1 MTNKIE
7 YYAKIKEIDEI
18 LDCKK
23 DKDTLFTFIK
33 KPGLDNYFFRKVSTL
48 DWFLKLKDKSFF
60 DPKRVPS
67 PKPAEK
73 KGAYLIPEWNP
84 LPYLEKISKQVSI
97 PENEKY
103 ISELLEIIKT
113 VSNYKDQRGKHID
126 NYRTWWYFVK
136 ILLNIPNDK
145 IPIDIIDLIPIW
157 LDSKFDTF
165 LQGTEIVT
173 RLLPKFLNEN
183 STDDD
188 VKKAEKIIKYSTD
201 IKTAK
206 VSKKDEKLFRK
217 KEEYSFKIDR
227 YWIEKIIRKNTKL
240 IAKKCSLQVIEDL
253 VNKIEKMLEKHED
266 GTYRSFYT
274 DDQIYEPIDLFTNLL
289 KNILD
294 KKANEKPEE
303 IKALLEKFI
312 GHEFYYFQKMALYII
327 GKHIDGFKDLI
338 WKYIVEIIGNSVR
351 RNYYIGDELKHLLQN
366 LGKLS
371 PEQKQNLKSIIE
383 KGPTKDIP
391 DEEATKYKLRW
402 KQELSHALK
411 HEPTFEQLY
420 KEFKEKTQEEAYL
433 SPGIIETKMKWG
445 SGPSPL
451 REEDILKKS
460 NMKLAKIFK
469 EFRDEN
475 LWDGPTINGLS
486 DMLKKAVRDN
496 PDKFI
501 EDLMPFLNTG
511 YQYIYDLLWG
521 IRDAWKDKK
530 EIDWEKIL
538 VFIHKYIDRK
548 DFWDDKFTV
557 EGSHSSADHNWILGF
572 VGELI
577 QEGTK
582 DDRWAFKA
590 ELLPKAQG
598 ILFLT
603 ITEIIRKPIKKEKES
618 DDPVSYALNSPTGK
632 IITALILLE
641 LRKAR
646 VENKDIKEGGSRWTV
661 EIRDIYD
668 ELLQNNI
675 DEAFTLLGQYMPNFM
690 YLDKAWMREKIKE
703 QEKNKDPYW
712 SSFMSGYFYGG
723 KVFFDIF
730 KMMKPHYKRAIKS
743 EFKDKIAEEALIQHI
758 AIGYLNDLVEID
770 KESLLDKIIE
780 KSNPKQI
787 DTLVSYFRNLWRGLL
802 DAEGKSKEKMDE
814 VTKNREKIINY
825 WRFLYQKYKKKS
837 KLSDDDREILSNLL
851 DLTISLPNLNDE
863 YYEWIVFSF
872 SESKHKRY
880 YEPVHLIEDLLV
892 LKDKGKHPE
901 SGRFVGKIF
910 LEILKRTTPRAFK
923 GNIKKIVE
931 YLYDVRDKEAKEFAD
946 EICNA
951 YAEQGVYDEKTSQL
965 FLRDVYEKHNQ

>member
-1 MTNKIE
+1 MGLTPKEEAAINLFEENKAYE
-7 YYAKIKEIDEI
+7 D
-18 LDCKK
+18 
-23 DKDTLFTFIK
+23 
-33 KPGLDNYFFRKVSTL
+33 YFFRHVS
-48 DWFLKLKDKSFF
+48 DIKWFYPLKDMGYFEAQK
-60 DPKRVPS
+60 VPP
-67 PKPAEK
+67 PKPAGEK
-73 KGAYLIPEWNP
+73 ETYYIPEWNI
-84 LPYLEKISKQVSI
+84 LSYLERISQKIKK
-97 PENEKY
+97 PEDDKY
-103 ISELLEIIKT
+103 INELLEIIKT

-173 RLLPKFLNEN
+173 RLLPKFLNED

-188 VKKAEKIIKYSTD
+188 VKKAEKIIKYITD

-227 YWIEKIIRKNTKL
+227 YWIEKTIRKNTKL

-253 VNKIEKMLEKHED
+253 ANKIEKMLEKHED
-266 GTYRSFYT
+266 GTYSSFYT
-274 DDQIYEPIDLFTNLL
+274 DDRVYEPIDLFTNSL

-294 KKANEKPEE
+294 EKANEKPEE

-312 GHEFYYFQKMALYII
+312 GHEFYYFQKMALYVI

-338 WKYIVEIIGNSVR
+338 WKYIVEIIGDSVR
-351 RNYYIGDELKHLLQN
+351 RNYHIGDELKHLLQN

-391 DEEATKYKLRW
+391 DEEAAKYKLRW

-420 KEFKEKTQEEAYL
+420 KEIKEKTQEEAYL
-433 SPGIIETKMKWG
+433 SPGIIKTEMKWG
-445 SGPSPL
+445 PGPSPL

-460 NMKLAKIFK
+460 NAKLAKIFK
-469 EFRDEN
+469 EFRGEN
-475 LWDGPTINGLS
+475 RWDGPTINGLS

-511 YQYIYDLLWG
+511 YLYIYDLLWG

-538 VFIHKYIDRK
+538 AFIHKYIDRK

-557 EGSHSSADHNWILGF
+557 KGSHWGADHNWVLGF

-582 DDRWAFKA
+582 DDSWAFKA
-590 ELLPKAQG
+590 ELLPKAQE

-618 DDPVSYALNSPTGK
+618 DDPVTYALNSPSGN
-632 IITALILLE
+632 IITAVILLE

-646 VENKDIKEGGSRWTV
+646 VENKDIKEGGSRWTG

-690 YLDKAWMREKIKE
+690 YLDKAWMRTKIKE
-703 QEKNKDPYW
+703 QEKKEDPYW
-712 SSFMSGYFYGG
+712 SNFMSGYFYRG

-743 EFKDKIAEEALIQHI
+743 EFKDKIAEEQFIQHI

-770 KESLLDKIIE
+770 KESLLDKVIE

-787 DTLVSYFRNLWRGLL
+787 DTLVSYFRNQWRGLL
-802 DAEGKSKEKMDE
+802 DTEEKSKEKMDE
-814 VTKNREKIINY
+814 VTKNREKIINF
-825 WRFLYQKYKKKS
+825 WRSLYQKYKEKS

-851 DLTISLPNLNDE
+851 DLTIFLPELDE
-863 YYEWIVFSF
+863 ENYEWIVFSF
-872 SESKHKRY
+872 SESKHKRF
-880 YEPVHLIEDLLV
+880 YEPVHLIEDLNA
-892 LKDKGKHPE
+892 LKDKGGQPE
-901 SGRFVGKIF
+901 SGRFLGKIL
-910 LEILKRTTPRAFK
+910 LEIIKKTIPATFK
-923 GNIKKIVE
+923 DNIKEIVE
-931 YLYDVRDKEAKEFAD
+931 FLYDKDDAETKEYAKET
-946 EICNA
+946 CNI
-951 YAEQGVYDEKTSQL
+951 YAEKGVYDEKTGQL